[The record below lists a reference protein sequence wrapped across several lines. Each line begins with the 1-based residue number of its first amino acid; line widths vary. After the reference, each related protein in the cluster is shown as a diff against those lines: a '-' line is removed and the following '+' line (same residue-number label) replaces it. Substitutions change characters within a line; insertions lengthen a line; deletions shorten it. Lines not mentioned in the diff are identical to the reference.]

1 MEALALK
8 VELTVSKMKSEGKE
22 EASREDAEVTIL
34 ADLQSKQDQEAEH
47 MMKDLA
53 EKVRILLLTEAFLK
67 YTTNIHLTM
76 WFQIEAAVTLSTLLV
91 LKVLSV

>member
-1 MEALALK
+1 MDTDPNEQEALLLEALALK

-53 EKVRILLLTEAFLK
+53 EKVRT
-67 YTTNIHLTM
+67 
-76 WFQIEAAVTLSTLLV
+76 SD
-91 LKVLSV
+91 